1 MTKETFT
8 YLVANLSEVSALEIN
23 GLEETIQQYPY
34 CSLAHTLLAKAYEND
49 DLAKQA
55 KLRKAAAYSLSR
67 NALRRIMNGT
77 FANHSNV
84 STTAKF
90 DSDFLRKLETI
101 LEAREDEDK
110 RKQQEYQQEVLSDKE
125 FLSYSTVAEDMLL
138 NEIAQKQQLQNT
150 IIENFLLKDPGLI
163 RSSKSQLEAMGKQED
178 LSLNSGKLDKGIVTE
193 SYAKILTMQGR
204 KEKAIGVYEKL
215 ILKFPEKKAYFAS
228 KIQEL
233 SEF

>member
-8 YLVANLSEVSALEIN
+8 YLVANLSDVSALEIN
-23 GLEETIQQYPY
+23 GLEETTQQFSY
-34 CSLAHTLLAKAYEND
+34 CSLAHILLAKAYEND
-49 DLAKQA
+49 EQQKQA
-55 KLRKAAAYSLSR
+55 KIRKAAAYSLSR

-77 FANHSNV
+77 FTNHSNV
-84 STTAKF
+84 ATNTKF
-90 DSDFLRKLETI
+90 DSDFLRKLGTI
-101 LEAREDEDK
+101 LEAKEYEDK
-110 RKQQEYQQEVLSDKE
+110 RRQQEYQQEVLSDKE

>member
-23 GLEETIQQYPY
+23 GLEETITQYPY
-34 CSLAHTLLAKAYEND
+34 CQIAHTLLAKAYENND
-49 DLAKQA
+49 AKKQERV
-55 KLRKAAAYSLSR
+55 RKAAAYALSR
-67 NALRRIMNGT
+67 NALRRVLNDT
-77 FANHSNV
+77 FLNQTKV
-84 STTAKF
+84 PVLTKF
-90 DSDFLRKLETI
+90 DSDFLRKLENI
-101 LEAREDEDK
+101 IEAKEDEEK

-125 FLSYSTVAEDMLL
+125 FLSYSTIAEDMLL

-178 LSLNSGKLDKGIVTE
+178 LSLNSGKLDKGIITE

-204 KEKAIGVYEKL
+204 KDKAIGVYEKL

>member
-34 CSLAHTLLAKAYEND
+34 CSLAYTLLAKAYEND
-49 DLAKQA
+49 EIAKQA

-77 FANHSNV
+77 FTNHSNV

-101 LEAREDEDK
+101 LEAKEDEDK

>member
-8 YLVANLSEVSALEIN
+8 YLVANPSEVSALEIN
-23 GLEETIQQYPY
+23 GLEETIKNYPY
-34 CSLAHTLLAKAYEND
+34 CQLAYTLLAKAYDDND
-49 DLAKQA
+49 VEKQA
-55 KLRKAAAYSLSR
+55 KLRKAAAYTISR

-77 FANHSNV
+77 FVNHSNV
-84 STTAKF
+84 PTITKF
-90 DSDFLRKLETI
+90 DSDYIRKLENI
-101 LEAREDEDK
+101 IEAKEDEEK

-125 FLSYSTVAEDMLL
+125 FLSYSTVAEDILL
-138 NEIAQKQQLQNT
+138 NEIAQKQQLQNS
-150 IIENFLLKDPGLI
+150 IIDSFLLKDPGLI

-178 LSLNSGKLDKGIVTE
+178 LSSNSVKLDKGIITE

>member
-49 DLAKQA
+49 ELAKQA

-77 FANHSNV
+77 FTNHSNV

-101 LEAREDEDK
+101 LEAKEDEDK

-215 ILKFPEKKAYFAS
+215 ILKFPEKKAYFVS